1 MNEWNLNIMLI
12 VLAIAVLIKMVD
24 GYRKGIVKEVI
35 SLVSLVVLSVVAAL
49 IAYGVNSYHD
59 GKVFNVAV
67 IAVLLILLL
76 VAHHLLGLVFF
87 SAKLATK
94 LPVVHFLDKLL
105 GIVFGAFEVI
115 LVLWTLYALMMMM
128 DIGAIG
134 QFIRENTQKSEILT
148 WIYDHNYLAKGIEG
162 FLDRFR
168 FIPLIGE
175 IHL

>member
-148 WIYDHNYLAKGIEG
+148 WIYGHNYQ
-162 FLDRFR
+162 
-168 FIPLIGE
+168 IGRA
-175 IHL
+175 HV

>member
-1 MNEWNLNIMLI
+1 MNEWNLNVMLI
-12 VLAIAVLIKMVD
+12 IAAIAILIKMVD
-24 GYRKGIVKEVI
+24 GYRKGMVKEVI

-49 IAYGVNSYHD
+49 LAYGVNSYHD
-59 GKVFNVAV
+59 GKVFNVVA

-76 VAHHLLGLVFF
+76 VAHHLLSLVFF

-105 GIVFGAFEVI
+105 GIVFGAFEVV

-128 DIGAIG
+128 DIGVVG
-134 QFIRENTQKSEILT
+134 EFIRK

-175 IHL
+175 IL

>member
-1 MNEWNLNIMLI
+1 MNEWNLNVMLI
-12 VLAIAVLIKMVD
+12 IAAIAVLIKMVD
-24 GYRKGIVKEVI
+24 GYRKGMVKEVI

-49 IAYGVNSYHD
+49 LAYGANSYHD
-59 GKVFNVAV
+59 GKVFNVVA

-105 GIVFGAFEVI
+105 GIVFGAFEVV

-128 DIGAIG
+128 DIGVVG
-134 QFIRENTQKSEILT
+134 EFIREHTQMSEILK

>member
-67 IAVLLILLL
+67 IAVLLVLLL

>member
-1 MNEWNLNIMLI
+1 MNEWNLNIMLA
-12 VLAIAVLIKMVD
+12 VTVIAALIKMVD
-24 GYRKGIVKEVI
+24 GYRKGMVKEVI

-49 IAYGVNSYHD
+49 LAYGVNSYHD
-59 GKVFNVAV
+59 GKVFNVVA

-105 GIVFGAFEVI
+105 GIVFGAFEVV

-128 DIGAIG
+128 DIGAVG
-134 QFIRENTQKSEILT
+134 EFIREHTQRSEILK

-175 IHL
+175 IL

>member
-1 MNEWNLNIMLI
+1 MNEWNLNVMLI
-12 VLAIAVLIKMVD
+12 IAAIAVLIKMVD
-24 GYRKGIVKEVI
+24 GYRKGMVKEVI
-35 SLVSLVVLSVVAAL
+35 SLVSLVVLSVVAA
-49 IAYGVNSYHD
+49 
-59 GKVFNVAV
+59 
-67 IAVLLILLL
+67 LLILLL

-87 SAKLATK
+87 SAKLAAK

-105 GIVFGAFEVI
+105 GIVFGAFEVV

-134 QFIRENTQKSEILT
+134 EFIREQTQESQILK

>member
-1 MNEWNLNIMLI
+1 MLVI
-12 VLAIAVLIKMVD
+12 VAVATFFKMVV
-24 GYRKGIVKEVI
+24 GYRRGMVKELV
-35 SLVSLVVLSVVAAL
+35 SLVSLVVLCVVAAL
-49 IAYGVNSYHD
+49 VAYGVNSYHD
-59 GKVFNVAV
+59 GRIFNAIVTV
-67 IAVLLILLL
+67 ILLL
-76 VAHHLLGLVFF
+76 LLITAHHLLSIVFF

-148 WIYDHNYLAKGIEG
+148 WIYGHNYLAKGIEG

>member
-148 WIYDHNYLAKGIEG
+148 WIYDYNYLAKGIEG

>member
-12 VLAIAVLIKMVD
+12 IVAIAVLIKMVD

-35 SLVSLVVLSVVAAL
+35 SLVSLVVLSVVAAM

-59 GKVFNVAV
+59 GKVFNVVV

-94 LPVVHFLDKLL
+94 LPVVHFVDKLL

-115 LVLWTLYALMMMM
+115 LVLWTLYAFMMMM

-134 QFIRENTQKSEILT
+134 QLIRECTQKSETLT